1 MSKRLTDTS
10 KWTNNRW
17 FQRLPSKYKLLWLYI
32 WDICDSAGVWSA
44 DFDLAMRMTG
54 CTYTEDET
62 REWFGNHI
70 EVLDEETKTWWLM
83 EFCRKQYK
91 LLDETSKSQWVITNI
106 ELLKEHGLWG
116 RYKGYMRGIY
126 TPIEKKG
133 KEKKGQDIDTRPPI
147 PEEEHAKIHELINGT
162 SKKMEVDV

>member
-1 MSKRLTDTS
+1 
-10 KWTNNRW
+10 
-17 FQRLPSKYKLLWLYI
+17 LYI
-32 WDICDSAGVWSA
+32 WDICDNAGVWSA

-54 CTYTEDET
+54 CMYTEDET